1 MIPFAEKKKKLSKE
15 KKIPTLNFLLLL
27 FFIIV
32 KGRNFSFLNDRTSPP
47 HLHSLALTCLHDI
60 TVKFWFW
67 SLPPVGE
74 SSRQKVPSSRLI
86 YWDMYRSVV
95 FQVKSDLGHTS
106 VMYCMLKCTCSGWCS
121 SAVIIIFVCF
131 WFTLIDSIPW
141 NDAGQQNYSSQTD
154 VLFVLNVLIT
164 FSLTISHQYIG
175 LAVSEHY
182 FVS

>member
-1 MIPFAEKKKKLSKE
+1 M
-15 KKIPTLNFLLLL
+15 NFLLLL
-27 FFIIV
+27 FFFIV

-154 VLFVLNVLIT
+154 VLFVLSVLIT